1 MSEEKDNNIKIN
13 EDDIQMEGVEFEASF
28 IPESMKRMLIDKE
41 RLNRKFQ
48 QLELPF
54 KHIQKEMGLIGQKFY
69 DQVNQ
74 MNEVYKRMAEQI
86 QPMINLISNIKFPI
100 LNIDFDKFKI
110 HFYKTAFKENDT
122 IVSRLYEE
130 TIFPP
135 IYYIIRE
142 DIKESSVINCEE
154 WVLNN
159 KDLKLFYINRI
170 DKWKNKYNDDNI
182 MHMIEEIKF
191 NFEHNNS
198 YSIYTLI
205 VILIEYMLRQNYSEE
220 IKGTGKIYSSIKN
233 ILNEKVFKPIDIDKL
248 YIRFIEENLYAS
260 TSKAK
265 EFSRH
270 ITHGD
275 KIELGNMK
283 SAMNMIFIYDFLQD
297 VMIVNKK

>member
-1 MSEEKDNNIKIN
+1 MAEEKNHNIKI
-13 EDDIQMEGVEFEASF
+13 DEFSIPIEELE
-28 IPESMKRMLIDKE
+28 IPEGMKSIWRQASSLPIKQLSNAMNQPTIQL
-41 RLNRKFQ
+41 RKCF
-48 QLELPF
+48 
-54 KHIQKEMGLIGQKFY
+54 
-69 DQVNQ
+69 
-74 MNEVYKRMAEQI
+74 EQI
-86 QPMINLISNIKFPI
+86 SESFKGQFQILANTISNIHFPK
-100 LNIDFDKFKI
+100 LNIDFDKLKI
-110 HFYKTAFKENDT
+110 
-122 IVSRLYEE
+122 RLYKNSFEE
-130 TIFPP
+130 KRTVVDKLYEKTIFPP
-135 IYYIIRE
+135 IYYIVLK
-142 DIKESSVINCEE
+142 DIEEKDIGNCEE
-154 WVLNN
+154 WILNN
-159 KDLKLFYINRI
+159 KELKSFYINRI
-170 DKWKNKYNDDNI
+170 DKWENKYNDNNI
-182 MHMIEEIKF
+182 RKMIEEIKF